1 MSAYALASYA
11 QAPQR
16 LRPSR
21 IRRSSQGLG
30 ELFKEEEDGV
40 RKRAVPEAQK
50 AAVPAP
56 APAKEAP
63 VSAKE
68 NTPPPAAPERFALR
82 ARATLQ
88 GASVLRS
95 LEGVE
100 ARNLRQKQTA
110 DSMDSDRILSPPE

>member
-1 MSAYALASYA
+1 
-11 QAPQR
+11 APATGTTATAKTPEGAR
-16 LRPSR
+16 ERP
-21 IRRSSQGLG
+21 QDAAPPDKPMP
-30 ELFKEEEDGV
+30 EKPKPKMEEDGV

-100 ARNLRQKQTA
+100 ASTTVQRLRDMAQK
-110 DSMDSDRILSPPE
+110 